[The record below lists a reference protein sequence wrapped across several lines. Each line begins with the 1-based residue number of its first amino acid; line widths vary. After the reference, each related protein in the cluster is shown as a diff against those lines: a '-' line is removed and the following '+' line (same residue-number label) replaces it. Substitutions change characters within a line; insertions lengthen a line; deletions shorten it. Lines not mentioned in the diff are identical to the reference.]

1 MKPISDVALA
11 KLPPTRTGSSTD
23 PWRDNGM
30 PERII
35 RTGRLVLAPYGW
47 QDLSALAA
55 LKANPL
61 VWAQMLGGVRSLAQ
75 TTEDLEGELR
85 FWASHGVGM
94 WTARDLTG
102 RLLGV
107 TGLHERP
114 DARGIALRFAFHP
127 ECRGHGLAREAAG
140 AVLQDAHAAGLTRV
154 VAVTR
159 EDNFGS
165 RRVLGGIGMVEEGR
179 FTQNGRTKLL
189 YASERRG
196 PSRAAADW

>member
-1 MKPISDVALA
+1 
-11 KLPPTRTGSSTD
+11 
-23 PWRDNGM
+23 M
-30 PERII
+30 PERKL
-35 RTGRLVLAPYGW
+35 RTGRLVLAPYDW
-47 QDLSALAA
+47 RDLRPIAA

-61 VWAQMLGGVRSLAQ
+61 VWAQMLGGVRTLAQ
-75 TTEDLEGELR
+75 TAADMEGELR
-85 FWASHGVGM
+85 FWASHGFGM
-94 WTARDLTG
+94 WTAWDLEG

-114 DARGIALRFAFHP
+114 DARGIALRFAFDP
-127 ECRGHGLAREAAG
+127 ASRGHGLAREAAG
-140 AVLQDAHAAGLTRV
+140 AVLQDAHACGLTRV

-179 FTQNGRTKLL
+179 FTQAGLPKVL

-196 PSRAAADW
+196 RRGLQPGEKLF